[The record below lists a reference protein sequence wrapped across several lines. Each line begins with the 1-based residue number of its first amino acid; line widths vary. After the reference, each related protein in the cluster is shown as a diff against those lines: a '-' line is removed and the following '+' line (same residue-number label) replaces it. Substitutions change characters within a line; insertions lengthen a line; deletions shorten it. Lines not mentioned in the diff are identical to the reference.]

1 MVQGIYTSQPLIVAA
16 GDALDVS
23 ISPYCVS
30 FDTVLPSTVN
40 LDAAVTPT
48 ASVSPSGITLSGLAV
63 NASEYTDNDGSTCA
77 AGRGVVFVKTG
88 GSRRQDYTATITA
101 GLVGGGTIDVL
112 VVIEVR

>member
-1 MVQGIYTSQPLIVAA
+1 MAQGIYTTSPLVVAP
-16 GDALDVS
+16 GDALDAS

-40 LDAAVTPT
+40 LDSAVTPT
-48 ASVSPSGITLSGLAV
+48 ASVTPAGITLSGWAV
-63 NASEYTDNDGSTCA
+63 NGSEYTDNDGSTCA